1 MDERIAAQIQ
11 MAASGLLIAWDLTV
25 LVASNNIL
33 RSLLPLAAAGS
44 GFGLWWCD
52 ADKPQ
57 VRCRYYE
64 RLPTT
69 AVWAP
74 PLHRQAVR
82 SATAHSKQRDRQL
95 LTGKDFAFVDDLA
108 TVEAIAKQ
116 IGEVFI
122 AKSPVRICLAGQRTE
137 ARSNGP
143 VMA

>member
-1 MDERIAAQIQ
+1 

-33 RSLLPLAAAGS
+33 RSLLPFAAAGS

-52 ADKPQ
+52 AGKPQ

-82 SATAHSKQRDRQL
+82 SATADRQL

-137 ARSNGP
+137 ARSNGCR
-143 VMA
+143 